1 MKLIRFGDQGAEKPG
16 IQFDNGARKDVSSLV
31 RDYDADFFRSGGLAK
46 LAADVG
52 ARGTSL
58 PDVNAAARTA
68 SCVPRPG
75 KIIGIGLNYR
85 DHAIESGLP
94 IPTEPVVFMKATT
107 SLSGPNDQVIIPK
120 GSVKTDWEVELGLV
134 IGADARYLPSLDA
147 ARAHIAGYCVI
158 NDVSEREFQI
168 ERGGQW
174 DKGKSCDTFTPV
186 GPWLVTADEVG
197 DPQALKMRLRVN
209 GEKRQSGSSSTMI
222 FACDHIVWY
231 LSQFMTLEVGDIIT
245 TGTPPGV
252 GLGMKPPQYLKAGDV
267 MDLEI
272 EKLGSQR
279 QRCVAWEQAAARS

>member
-1 MKLIRFGDQGAEKPG
+1 MKLIRFGDKGSEKPG
-16 IQFDNGARKDVSSLV
+16 IQLDNGARKDVSGLV
-31 RDYDADFFRSGGLAK
+31 RDFDGDFFRSGGLAK
-46 LAADVG
+46 LAG
-52 ARGTSL
+52 AVRDGGAGL
-58 PDVNAAARTA
+58 PNVNAAARTA

-94 IPTEPVVFMKATT
+94 IPEEPVVFMKATT
-107 SLSGPNDQVIIPK
+107 SLSGPNDQVVIPK
-120 GSVKTDWEVELGLV
+120 GSVKTDWEVELGMV
-134 IGADARYLPSLDA
+134 IGADARYLGSVADA
-147 ARAHIAGYCVI
+147 KAHIAGYCVI
-158 NDVSEREFQI
+158 NDVSERAFQI

-231 LSQFMTLEVGDIIT
+231 LSQFMTLEAGDIIT

-252 GLGMKPPQYLKAGDV
+252 GLGMKPPQYLKAGDI

-279 QRCVAWEQAAARS
+279 QHCVAWSAAAARA